1 MKIFEQAL
9 LSPGLP
15 YVVLAA
21 GLIACILL
29 FLSLKLELRHKSGA
43 PGGRNRMEETVDGL
57 SAAFEQIRARLEDAM
72 PAPAASSVSLTWS
85 GSPSIN
91 LNRRGQ
97 VLRLFRRGDHPGQI
111 ASALSMRKGEVDL
124 IINVHQMVLGSA
136 GGGKA
141 PDSL

>member
-1 MKIFEQAL
+1 MNIIEPAL

-21 GLIACILL
+21 SLIACIFL
-29 FLSLKLELRHKSGA
+29 FLSLKLELRRR
-43 PGGRNRMEETVDGL
+43 PGTPRGNHQMEETVDGL
-57 SAAFEQIRARLEDAM
+57 SAAFEQIRARLEDSM
-72 PAPAASSVSLTWS
+72 PTPAVSMPWS

-97 VLRLFRRGDHPGQI
+97 VLRLLRRGDNPRQI
-111 ASALSMRKGEVDL
+111 ASALSMRQGEVDL
-124 IINVHQMVLGSA
+124 IIKVHRMVIDA

>member
-1 MKIFEQAL
+1 MSVFEQVL

-21 GLIACILL
+21 GLIACIVL
-29 FLSLKLELRHKSGA
+29 FLSLKLELRRQSGLSR
-43 PGGRNRMEETVDGL
+43 GRNRLEETVDGL
-57 SAAFEQIRARLEDAM
+57 SAAFEQIRVRLEETTQ
-72 PAPAASSVSLTWS
+72 PPPVSPVWS
-85 GSPSIN
+85 GNPSVN

-97 VLRLFRRGDHPGQI
+97 VLRLFRRGDTPRQI
-111 ASALSMRKGEVDL
+111 ASTLGMRQGEVDL
-124 IINVHQMVLGSA
+124 IIKVHQMVLGST